1 MNYRMILFI
10 LGRMLGFLGIL
21 LVLPTVCAIIY
32 AESTQPFIFTI
43 LICFALALA
52 LTCAPPRNRTLRSKE
67 GFVCVGLS
75 WMALS
80 VAGALPFVFSGKIPH
95 FVDALFESVSGFTTT
110 GASVVAEAETL
121 GKSLLLW
128 RCFSQWIGGMG
139 VLVLLLAILPRSDLK
154 SSRFM
159 HLMRAEVPGPTVGKM
174 VPRIADTARL
184 LYGIYILLTVIEVV
198 LLCFGEMNFYEAL
211 AHSFSTTSTGGFG
224 VRSDSLASYS
234 AYSQYVVAVFML
246 LSGINLNVFFLILT
260 GHLLK
265 ALKSEEMWWYLAIC
279 AAATSV
285 ICLLTF
291 EGGAEQTFRTSFF
304 QVASI
309 LTTTGFTTANFG
321 VWPFFA
327 QGLLVILMFFGGCA
341 GCTSGGIK
349 ISRLLLLF
357 KNARR
362 EVKYIAHPRA
372 VISVKLEGKTVDH
385 ETVRGTTSF
394 ILVYAALFTLSAVCL
409 LAFDGRDLVTSFTA
423 VASAINNIGPGLG
436 DVGPAS
442 NFALLSAPSKLVLC
456 FDMLAGRLELF
467 PMLILFSP
475 SVWKKAS

>member
-21 LVLPTVCAIIY
+21 LILPMVCAIVY
-32 AESTQPFIFTI
+32 GESVLPFIFTI
-43 LICFALALA
+43 LICFGLALS
-52 LTCAPPRNRTLRSKE
+52 LTCRPPKNRSLRSKE

-75 WMALS
+75 WIGLS
-80 VAGALPFVFSGKIPH
+80 VAGSLPFVFSGEIPN
-95 FVDALFESVSGFTTT
+95 FADALFETVSGFTTT
-110 GASVVAEAETL
+110 GASVVANVEAMSKGIL
-121 GKSLLLW
+121 MW
-128 RCFSQWIGGMG
+128 RSFSQWIGGMG
-139 VLVLLLAILPRSDLK
+139 VLVLLLAIMPRSDLK

-184 LYGIYILLTVIEVV
+184 LYGIYILLTALEVIFLVA
-198 LLCFGEMNFYEAL
+198 GEMNLFEAL
-211 AHSFSTTSTGGFG
+211 THSFSTTSTGGFG
-224 VRSDSLASYS
+224 VKNDSLTSYS

-265 ALKSEEMWWYLAIC
+265 ALKSEELWWYLAIC
-279 AAATSV
+279 AAATTTV
-285 ICLLTF
+285 CLLTF
-291 EGGAEQTFRTSFF
+291 DGGAEQTFRTSFF
-304 QVASI
+304 QVISI
-309 LTTTGFTTANFG
+309 FTTTGFSTANFG
-321 VWPFFA
+321 LWPYFA
-327 QGLLVILMFFGGCA
+327 QGILVMLMFFGGCA

-362 EVKYIAHPRA
+362 EIKYIAHPRA

-394 ILVYAALFTLSAVCL
+394 ILVYAAVFAVSTLCL
-409 LAFDGRDLVTSFTA
+409 LAFDGRDLVTCFTA
-423 VASAINNIGPGLG
+423 VASSINNIGPGLG
-436 DVGPAS
+436 EVGPAS
-442 NFALLSAPSKLVLC
+442 NFALLSVPSKLVLC

>member
-1 MNYRMILFI
+1 
-10 LGRMLGFLGIL
+10 MLGFLGIL
-21 LVLPTVCAIIY
+21 LVLPMVCAIIY
-32 AESTQPFIFTI
+32 AESTLPFIFTI
-43 LICFALALA
+43 LICFCLALA
-52 LTCAPPRNRTLRSKE
+52 LTCAPPQNRTLRSKD

-110 GASVVAEAETL
+110 GASVVAEVETL

-128 RCFSQWIGGMG
+128 RSFSQWIGGMG
-139 VLVLLLAILPRSDLK
+139 VLVLLLAIMPRSDLK

-184 LYGIYILLTVIEVV
+184 LYGIYILLTVLEVV

-224 VRSDSLASYS
+224 VRNDSFASYS

-279 AAATSV
+279 AAAISV

-304 QVASI
+304 QVVSI

-321 VWPFFA
+321 VWPYFA

-362 EVKYIAHPRA
+362 EIKYIAHPRA

-409 LAFDGRDLVTSFTA
+409 LAFDGRDLVTTFTA
-423 VASAINNIGPGLG
+423 VATAINNVGPGLG

-475 SVWKKAS
+475 TVWKKAS

>member
-1 MNYRMILFI
+1 MNYRMIFFI
-10 LGRMLGFLGIL
+10 LGRMLGFLGVL
-21 LVLPTVCAIIY
+21 MVLPTVCAIIY
-32 AESTQPFIFTI
+32 GESVLPFVLTVAV
-43 LICFALALA
+43 CLALSVA
-52 LTCAPPRNRTLRSKE
+52 LTCIPPKNRTLRAKE
-67 GFVCVGLS
+67 GFVCVGFS
-75 WMALS
+75 WIMLS
-80 VAGALPFVFSGKIPH
+80 VAGSLPFVFSGK
-95 FVDALFESVSGFTTT
+95 FSNYVDALFESVSGFTTT

-121 GKSLLLW
+121 GKSLLMW
-128 RCFSQWIGGMG
+128 RCLSQWIGGMG
-139 VLVLLLAILPRSDLK
+139 VLVLLLAIMPRSDLK

-159 HLMRAEVPGPTVGKM
+159 HLMRAEVPGPTVGKKF
-174 VPRIADTARL
+174 PRIADTARL
-184 LYGIYILLTVIEVV
+184 LYGIYILLTVLEVI
-198 LLCFGEMNFYEAL
+198 LLSIGDMSFYEAL
-211 AHSFSTTSTGGFG
+211 AHSFATTSTGGFG
-224 VRSDSLASYS
+224 VKNDSLASYS

-260 GHLLK
+260 GHFLK
-265 ALKSEEMWWYLAIC
+265 AIKSEELWWYFAIC
-279 AAATSV
+279 SVATAV

-291 EGGAEQTFRTSFF
+291 GGGAEQSLRTSFF
-304 QVASI
+304 QVVSV
-309 LTTTGFTTANFG
+309 LTTTGFTVTDFG
-321 VWPFFA
+321 VWPYFA
-327 QGLLVILMFFGGCA
+327 QGMIALLMFLGGCA

-394 ILVYAALFTLSAVCL
+394 ILVYAAVFALSFLCL
-409 LAFDGRDLVTSFTA
+409 LAFDGNDLVTSFTA
-423 VASAINNIGPGLG
+423 VSSAINNIGPGLG

-442 NFALLSAPSKLVLC
+442 NFAHFSVPSKLVLC

-467 PMLILFSP
+467 PMLILLSP